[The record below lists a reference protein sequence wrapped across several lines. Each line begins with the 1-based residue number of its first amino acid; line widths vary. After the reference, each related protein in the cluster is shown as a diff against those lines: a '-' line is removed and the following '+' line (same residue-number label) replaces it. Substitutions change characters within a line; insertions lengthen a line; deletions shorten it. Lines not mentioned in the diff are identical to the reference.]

1 MVERYILFWPLFRAY
16 HLRETG
22 LSSYMSENTAY
33 NKAMAQFHILREIA
47 QSWTSGNEP
56 AIIAEAALRSSA
68 RLLGMSAARLILWD
82 DDGRAVLTSG
92 YFETDEDKRRLDDL
106 ENDLFSSLRKNNNLI
121 SAYLSFGGEKP
132 VTGFTLPLKS
142 KRKILGAVIG
152 IQPGTGSLVREDEF
166 LEALGAALSVSLVA
180 SGLGEPIEDMDKRIS
195 KERIKAIIETS
206 TTLNHEIN
214 NPLTAVLGN
223 IQLLLMRRSE
233 LDRDLIKK
241 LETVEES
248 AMRIRT
254 VMQKLMNLTRDSVT
268 DYADG
273 LKMIDLSDEDNNS
286 S

>member
-1 MVERYILFWPLFRAY
+1 
-16 HLRETG
+16 
-22 LSSYMSENTAY
+22 MSEDTAH

-56 AIIAEAALRSSA
+56 AIIAEAALKSSA

-82 DDGRAVLTSG
+82 DDGMTILTSG
-92 YFETDEDKRRLDDL
+92 YFETDQDKKRLDDI

-121 SAYLSFGGEKP
+121 SAYLSFGGEIP
-132 VTGFTLPLKS
+132 VTGFTLPLKT
-142 KRKILGAVIG
+142 KNKILGAVIG
-152 IQPGTGSLVREDEF
+152 IQPGTGSLVREDVF

-180 SGLGEPIEDMDKRIS
+180 SGLGEPIADMDKRIS

-223 IQLLLMRRSE
+223 VQLLLMRRDE
-233 LDRDLIKK
+233 LDKDLIKK

-268 DYADG
+268 DYAEG
-273 LKMIDLSDEDNNS
+273 LKMIDLSDEDNNNS